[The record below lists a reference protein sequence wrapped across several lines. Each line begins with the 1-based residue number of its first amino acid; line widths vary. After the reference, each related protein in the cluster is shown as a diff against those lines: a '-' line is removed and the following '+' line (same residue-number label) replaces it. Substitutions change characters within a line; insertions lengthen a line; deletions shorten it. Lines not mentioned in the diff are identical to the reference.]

1 MNIKHCETAPG
12 IGILKLKSRE
22 ESIHLQYEHQIYYCN
37 CWALWLC
44 ILIRKFHL
52 QALCSEFMAESAPA
66 LCLAVTKHLGDSEGL
81 KNSGDQNW

>member
-1 MNIKHCETAPG
+1 MNKV
-12 IGILKLKSRE
+12 
-22 ESIHLQYEHQIYYCN
+22 SIYSMN
-37 CWALWLC
+37 TRFFTVVALWLC
-44 ILIRKFHL
+44 ILIRKFPL